1 MNLNEALRLR
11 AESRLI
17 EFVNQY
23 WHTLEPS
30 TPFQNGWVMDAIA
43 DHLQAIAEG
52 HIRRLLINVPPGCSK
67 SMLTSVFLPA
77 WIWGPRGQP
86 GKRFITT
93 SYAQELAIRDAIR
106 HRDLHVSPEYQAN
119 WPIGIKEDENA
130 KLLWANDKGGFRK
143 ASSTGAALTGFRA
156 DFIIVDDPHS
166 VKGGDSDTIR
176 ESALQWFAETLPTRL
191 NDQRTSAIIVIMQRI
206 HMMDVSGLIL
216 ENELGY
222 TKLVLPM
229 EYEEN
234 NKCTT
239 NVTWFS
245 PITNRRE
252 LFEDPR
258 TEEGELLFPE
268 RFPRDEL
275 ETLKNTF
282 RSMGSEYAVSAQLQQ
297 RPVPRGGGLFKKASF
312 VIVDQPPEDHE
323 IIDACRGWD
332 LAGSKSNR
340 AAYTSGVKLVKLR
353 DGRYCIMDV
362 RRHRKNPHEVRKLL
376 QSTAEEDGI
385 KVVISIPQ
393 DPGQAGLSQKTEFA
407 ALLDGFRVKFS
418 PESGSKEMRAE
429 SFAAQVEAGNVIMVR
444 GRWNDAYL
452 AEASTFPRGE
462 YKDQIDATSRAYSE
476 LLKRK
481 TGVVSQTPPELIFP
495 ESDSSESD

>member
-1 MNLNEALRLR
+1 MDRNEALRLR

-23 WHTLEPS
+23 WHILEPS

-52 HIRRLLINVPPGCSK
+52 HIKRLLINVPPGCSK

-106 HRDLHVSPEYQAN
+106 HRDVHASPEYQAN
-119 WPIGIKEDENA
+119 WKLGIKEDENA
-130 KLLWANDKGGFRK
+130 KMLWANDKGGWRK
-143 ASSTGAALTGFRA
+143 ASSTGAALTGFRG

-166 VKGGDSDTIR
+166 VKGGDSDVVR

-216 ENELGY
+216 SNDLGY
-222 TKLVLPM
+222 TNLVLPM
-229 EYEEN
+229 EYESD
-234 NKCTT
+234 NKCRT

-245 PITNRRE
+245 PIAKQRIP
-252 LFEDPR
+252 FEDPR
-258 TEEGELLFPE
+258 TEENELLFPE
-268 RFPRDEL
+268 RFPREEL
-275 ETLKNTF
+275 ERLKTTF

-297 RPVPRGGGLFKKASF
+297 RPAPRGGGMFKKEDF
-312 VIVDQPPEDHE
+312 VIVDLPPSNDE
-323 IIDACRGWD
+323 IAHVCRGWD
-332 LAGSKSNR
+332 LAASKSKR
-340 AAYTSGVKLVKLR
+340 AAYTSGVKLAKLK
-353 DGRYCIMDV
+353 DGRYCVLNVV
-362 RRHRKNPHEVRKLL
+362 RARKDPHEVRQLL
-376 QSTAEEDGI
+376 KTTAENDDI
-385 KVVISIPQ
+385 NTIISLPQ

-407 ALLDGFRVKFS
+407 SLLDGYNVKFS
-418 PESGSKEMRAE
+418 PETGSKETRSE
-429 SFAAQVEAGNVIMVR
+429 LFAAQVAAGNVILVR
-444 GRWNDAYL
+444 APWNDAYIGEL
-452 AEASTFPRGE
+452 IVFPKGD
-462 YKDQIDATSRAYSE
+462 YKDQADATSRAYAE

-481 TGVVSQTPPELIFP
+481 GARASTTAPRLIFP
-495 ESDSSESD
+495 ESDSEADI